1 MNKESDKNNET
12 IIENLENI
20 KQLEIIIEN
29 MKKDLQAKDKDI
41 MVKIKEIDILKRE
54 VQVKDAEIGEKE
66 AIIKNLEDEDSFS
79 QDSDNEEE
87 EQTKKHCHNE
97 LSGKETRDNGSE
109 SEGKYELFQLE
120 VVSDKEVYV
129 CNFCDEG
136 LDSEAEVREHLKSK
150 HKKELKFD

>member
-12 IIENLENI
+12 NVENLENI

-29 MKKDLQAKDKDI
+29 MKKDLQAKYKDI
-41 MVKIKEIDILKRE
+41 MVKIKEIDLLKRE
-54 VQVKDAEIGEKE
+54 VQEKE

-87 EQTKKHCHNE
+87 EQTKNHCYNE
-97 LSGKETRDNGSE
+97 LSGKETSDNESE
-109 SEGKYELFQLE
+109 SEGKYDLFQLE
-120 VVSDKEVYV
+120 VVSDEEVYV
-129 CNFCDEG
+129 CNLCDEG

-150 HKKELKFD
+150 HKNELKFD